1 MKVFLG
7 NPPWS
12 AEGMYGV
19 RAGSRWPHFENA
31 HHEYMP
37 FPFFLGYVAAV
48 LEQNHHEVL
57 LVDAIAEKLTDEEY
71 YARISAFSP
80 DLLLHEVSTSS
91 IQTDERHWLK
101 MRETLGPEVKIA
113 LSGIHRLM
121 QEPKWLVDHPEVDY
135 VMVGEYE
142 YTLRDILARL
152 EKDQPLEGIDGVV
165 YRKDGVPTWT
175 GVRPLIKNIDEL
187 PWPARHFLPMYD
199 YRDEP
204 GSIPRPSVQL
214 WASRGCPYRCSFCAW
229 PQIMYGGF
237 KYRTRNIIDV
247 IDETEWLVR
256 EWGFK
261 SVYYDDDTFNIG
273 KKRMLAFCQEY
284 QNRQIKVPWAIMAR
298 IDGMDGEVLEAMA
311 ESGLH
316 ALKYGVESADQ
327 GIVDKCGKR
336 LDVSKVRSVVNM
348 THSLGIKTHLTFMF
362 GLPGETRDSA
372 MRTIDLAM
380 ELMPESLQF
389 TLATPFPGSKLYD
402 QLVEEGKIRT
412 TDFSQYDGFHT
423 AVVSTD
429 ELSSS
434 DLEDILC
441 EANQRWGERF
451 AIRTFDTDAE
461 GDKEDAC
468 EECQEDDA
476 ADDIVDAEVVAES
489 VEKPKPPRALVSVV
503 IPNYNGEAVL
513 SECLTS
519 VKNQSWE
526 PLQVIVVDDASTDQ
540 SLMIAEQFFDDV
552 EVIRSPKNRGF
563 AATVNEGL
571 RAARGKYIAILN
583 NDTKTEPG
591 WIESSVDVFRRMKDV
606 GVVAPKVLTFDDPVQ
621 VYSVGIGI
629 TRSGYVFN
637 VGQGTPEKG
646 QFNEGRYV
654 LGATGAASVWRKEVF
669 DIVGDF
675 DEDLAHYLEDVDLAM
690 RIQLEGIRCY
700 YEPGAVVQHWGGKA
714 SGGQN
719 GAMQV
724 RQVSR
729 NLLGILLKD
738 MPRSILQ
745 QNALRLVGGMLTFHA
760 QHAVLG
766 RGMHSMEGLFE
777 GLKLGGQMVAKRKR
791 ILGFQKVPDDRIL
804 ELMKESECFLRET
817 AEHLPVHS
825 RLRMRV
831 MGMA

>member
-1 MKVFLG
+1 MRVFLG

-37 FPFFLGYVAAV
+37 FPFFLGYAAAV
-48 LEQNHHEVL
+48 LEQHDHEVL
-57 LVDAIAEKLTDEEY
+57 LVDSIAEKLTDEEY
-71 YARISAFSP
+71 YERLASFRP
-80 DLLLHEVSTSS
+80 QLVLHEVSTSS
-91 IQTDERHWLK
+91 IQTDERHWK
-101 MRETLGPEVKIA
+101 HVRETLGPDLKIA
-113 LSGIHRLM
+113 LVGIHRLM
-121 QEPKWLVDHPEVDY
+121 QDPSWLVEHPEVDY
-135 VMVGEYE
+135 VFVGEYE
-142 YTLRDILARL
+142 YTLRDMVDRL
-152 EKDQPLEGIDGVV
+152 DSQQPLEGIDGLIH
-165 YRKDGVPTWT
+165 RMDGVPTWT

-237 KYRTRNIIDV
+237 KYRTRNVVDV

-273 KKRMLAFCQEY
+273 KKRMLSFCREFK
-284 QNRQIKVPWAIMAR
+284 NRQINVPWAIMAR
-298 IDGMDGEVLEAMA
+298 IDGMDEEVLEAMA
-311 ESGLH
+311 GSGLH

-327 GIVDKCGKR
+327 GIVDTCGKR

-348 THSLGIKTHLTFMF
+348 THELGIKTHLTFMF

-372 MRTIDLAM
+372 QRTIDLAM

-402 QLVEEGKIRT
+402 QLVADGKIRT

-429 ELSSS
+429 ELSSN
-434 DLEDILC
+434 DLEEILC
-441 EANQRWGERF
+441 EANRRWGERF
-451 AIRTFDTDAE
+451 AIRTFGDGEEGEQPAAE
-461 GDKEDAC
+461 AE
-468 EECQEDDA
+468 A
-476 ADDIVDAEVVAES
+476 ADGVVDAEVVSEV

-513 SECLTS
+513 SDCLTS
-519 VKNQSWE
+519 VQNQSWE
-526 PLQVIVVDDASTDQ
+526 PLEVIVVDDASTDQ
-540 SLMIAEQFFDDV
+540 SLMIAEQFFRNV
-552 EVIRSPKNRGF
+552 KVIKCEKNRGF
-563 AATVNEGL
+563 AATVNEGI

-591 WIESSVDVFRRMKDV
+591 WIEASVDVFRRMKDV
-606 GVVAPKVLTFDDPVQ
+606 GVVAPKVLTFDNPVQ
-621 VYSVGIGI
+621 VYSVGIGV
-629 TRSGYVFN
+629 TRSGYIFN
-637 VGQGTPEKG
+637 VGQGTPETG

-654 LGATGAASVWRKEVF
+654 LGATGAASMWRREVF
-669 DIVGDF
+669 EIVGAF
-675 DEDLAHYLEDVDLAM
+675 DEDLAHYLEDVDLAL
-690 RIQLEGIRCY
+690 RAQLEGIRCY

-729 NLLGILLKD
+729 NLLGVLVKD

-745 QNALRLVGGMLTFHA
+745 QNALRIAGGLLAFHT
-760 QHAVLG
+760 QHAVMG
-766 RGMHSMEGLFE
+766 RGMHTIEGLLE
-777 GLKLGGQMVAKRKR
+777 GLKISGQMVAKRKR
-791 ILGFQKVPDDRIL
+791 ILGFQKVPDERIR
-804 ELMKESECFLRET
+804 ELMLQSEEFLRET
-817 AEHLPVHS
+817 AAHLPRHS
-825 RLRMRV
+825 RLRMRI